1 MEKNMNVI
9 NFYVLAN
16 RLKNNIRQGWL
27 DWSIDCDRVESVAE
41 HVFGSIMVAIGMKSE
56 YSEEYKDVNLERV
69 ALMISVHELDK
80 AFMQDYSLKQITKEE
95 RRNALVKALDGL
107 AMKDDLLNLIDEFNA
122 RETEDAKFAYTC
134 NEFESDL
141 QSKIYDKKGY
151 VDVNN
156 GFVDP
161 YFKDYYG
168 KGMSWS
174 EMWMRANR
182 ERCNYDDNFMSVSD
196 EAIKAS
202 IPVSDKEN

>member
-1 MEKNMNVI
+1 MQNNMNVI
-9 NFYVLAN
+9 KFYVLTN

-27 DWSIDCDRVESVAE
+27 DWSINCERVESVAE
-41 HVFGSIMVAIGMKSE
+41 HVFGSIMIAIGMKSE
-56 YSEEYKDVNLERV
+56 YPEAYKNVNLERV
-69 ALMISVHELDK
+69 ALMLAIHELDK
-80 AFMQDYSLKQITKEE
+80 SFMQDYSLKQVTKEE
-95 RRNALVKALDGL
+95 RQEALVKALDGL
-107 AMKDDLLNLIDEFNA
+107 AMKDELLNIIDEFNA

-141 QSKIYDKKGY
+141 QSKLYDEAGY

-161 YFKDYYG
+161 YLKDYYG

-182 ERCNYDDNFMSVSD
+182 ERCNYDSNFMSVSD
-196 EAIKAS
+196 TAINTN
-202 IPVSDKEN
+202 ITE